1 MPRSKKSKSHIV
13 LHIPHSSRHIPE
25 DVKADFVIDGD
36 DLEAELNR
44 VTDHATD
51 ELFEL
56 EGATRVV
63 YPHSR
68 LVADPER
75 FLDDEQEPMAKHGL
89 GAVYLQRMGGG
100 ALRRPISEERRAELI
115 ESYLAPFH
123 QEFESAVQAALDEHG
138 RCLIVDCHSFP
149 AEPLSYEP
157 LPKSSSDYRP
167 EICIGTDPFHT
178 LEPLAEAIEQ
188 LAWDKMGYDEDGWE
202 PLDVGAFEEGE
213 DSEPSPPVE
222 SPEERRMAAFAL
234 GFYDDGVDDGLG
246 HPVRVNWP
254 FAGTIVPL
262 RHYGKNRLV
271 QSVMIEVRRDL
282 YWDDA
287 KGQPSER
294 WAETKKR
301 LGALLEKLASV
312 DPFERWGGDYGQ
324 SMCPFCGDLSEGI
337 MDYMELSPCNHK
349 VAWSGDGCSV
359 LERKDGKL
367 IEHNFSDGAPNPP
380 KDFIYWLLGEYDEEL
395 PEDPSARIEELKHA
409 FKADEVAQRIIRINL
424 EKENDFPLASFEGLV
439 NGDEILTYGMT
450 SCAGRVYWS
459 NKPEEVSAHLAKWRE
474 IFRWGAARGFEY
486 SED

>member
-100 ALRRPISEERRAELI
+100 ALRRPISGERRAELI

-213 DSEPSPPVE
+213 DSEPSPPVDPWLEDE
-222 SPEERRMAAFAL
+222 S
-234 GFYDDGVDDGLG
+234 GSQ
-246 HPVRVNWP
+246 PVRVNWP

-312 DPFERWGGDYGQ
+312 DPFERWGGNYGQ

-367 IEHNFSDGAPNPP
+367 IEHNFSDGTVNPA
-380 KDFIYWLLGEYDEEL
+380 KDFILWLLGEYDEEL

-424 EKENDFPLASFEGLV
+424 EKENDFWLASFEGLV
-439 NGDEILTYGMT
+439 NGDTILTGGMT

-474 IFRWGAARGFEY
+474 LFRWGAARGFEY
-486 SED
+486 SEDWEGWQVGKAR